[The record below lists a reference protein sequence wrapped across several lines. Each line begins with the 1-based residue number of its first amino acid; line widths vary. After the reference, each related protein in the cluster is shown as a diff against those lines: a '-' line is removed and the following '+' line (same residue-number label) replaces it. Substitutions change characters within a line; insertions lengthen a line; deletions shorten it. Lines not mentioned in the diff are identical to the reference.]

1 MMVQHDLVDDSKAAM
16 VICLPE
22 SKPCKML
29 RMSEI
34 LKKVGTSTRELF
46 TGAGAITGSLSYQL
60 VDSVVK
66 LDVLQLTIRAAIS
79 DKLI

>member
-1 MMVQHDLVDDSKAAM
+1 MGCTQMMVQHDLVDDSKAAM

-29 RMSEI
+29 RMSET

-46 TGAGAITGSLSYQL
+46 TGAGAITGPYHTNL
-60 VDSVVK
+60 
-66 LDVLQLTIRAAIS
+66 LTQ
-79 DKLI
+79 